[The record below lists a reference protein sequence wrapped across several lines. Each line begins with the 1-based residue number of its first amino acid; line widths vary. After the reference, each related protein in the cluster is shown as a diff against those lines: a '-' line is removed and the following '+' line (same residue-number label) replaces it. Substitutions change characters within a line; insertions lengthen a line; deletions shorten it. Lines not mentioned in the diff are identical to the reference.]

1 VLSLAVSAVYAQD
14 HSWYIF
20 IVLNSHKNRE
30 IMEGHATYLTPFI
43 ADGNWQKFFAAIA
56 LGSVLVLVGKMITR
70 RVSASSADGSH
81 LIPDQKL
88 TLPGVFEVFMEQF
101 VAFHDSVVGKE
112 GRKYVPL
119 SMSIFLFIFIANML
133 ALVPGMP
140 AITTTVWVN
149 VAMALIVFVYFN
161 WEGIKANGVLGYLMH
176 FTGGVIGKD
185 KPKNILVYVP
195 MIALALLI
203 FSIEIL
209 STGLR
214 IVTLNLRL
222 YWNISAD
229 HIMLGTFSE
238 MAPQILPVVLYG
250 LGTFIAFIQAFV
262 FTLLSMIYIM
272 LAVQHS
278 DEH

>member
-1 VLSLAVSAVYAQD
+1 
-14 HSWYIF
+14 
-20 IVLNSHKNRE
+20 
-30 IMEGHATYLTPFI
+30 MEGHATYLTPFI
-43 ADGNWQKFFAAIA
+43 EDGNWQKFISAIA
-56 LGSVLVLVGKMITR
+56 LGALLVLVGKLLSR
-70 RVSASSADGSH
+70 SVKASSAGGEH

-88 TLPGVFEVFMEQF
+88 GLTGIFEVFFEQF
-101 VAFHDSVVGKE
+101 VGFHDSIVGRE
-112 GRKYVPL
+112 GRKYVPFTAA
-119 SMSIFLFIFIANML
+119 IFLFVFIANL
-133 ALVPGMP
+133 LGLVPGMP

-149 VAMALIVFVYFN
+149 VAMALVVFVYFN
-161 WEGIKANGVLGYLMH
+161 FEGIKANGVLGYLLH
-176 FTGGVIGKD
+176 FTGGVLGGA
-185 KPKNILVYVP
+185 KPKNVLIYIPAL
-195 MIALALLI
+195 ALALLI

-238 MAPQILPVVLYG
+238 MVPALAPVVLYA
-250 LGTFIAFIQAFV
+250 LGTFVCFMQAFV

-278 DEH
+278 EEHH

>member
-1 VLSLAVSAVYAQD
+1 M
-14 HSWYIF
+14 IF
-20 IVLNSHKNRE
+20 E
-30 IMEGHATYLTPFI
+30 
-43 ADGNWQKFFAAIA
+43 
-56 LGSVLVLVGKMITR
+56 
-70 RVSASSADGSH
+70 
-81 LIPDQKL
+81 
-88 TLPGVFEVFMEQF
+88 
-101 VAFHDSVVGKE
+101 
-112 GRKYVPL
+112 
-119 SMSIFLFIFIANML
+119 
-133 ALVPGMP
+133 
-140 AITTTVWVN
+140 
-149 VAMALIVFVYFN
+149 
-161 WEGIKANGVLGYLMH
+161 H

-238 MAPQILPVVLYG
+238 MAPQVLPVVLYG

>member
-1 VLSLAVSAVYAQD
+1 
-14 HSWYIF
+14 
-20 IVLNSHKNRE
+20 
-30 IMEGHATYLTPFI
+30 MEGHATYLTPFI

>member
-1 VLSLAVSAVYAQD
+1 LAVSAVYAQD

-20 IVLNSHKNRE
+20 IVLNSHKSRE
-30 IMEGHATYLTPFI
+30 IMEGHPTYLTPLI

-56 LGSVLVLVGKMITR
+56 LGSVLVLVGKFITR
-70 RVSASSADGSH
+70 RVSVSSADGSH

-238 MAPQILPVVLYG
+238 MAPQVLPVVLYG

>member
-1 VLSLAVSAVYAQD
+1 
-14 HSWYIF
+14 
-20 IVLNSHKNRE
+20 
-30 IMEGHATYLTPFI
+30 MEGHPTYLTPLI
-43 ADGNWQKFFAAIA
+43 ADQNWQKFFAAIA
-56 LGSVLVLVGKMITR
+56 LGSVLVLFGKFVTR
-70 RVSASSADGSH
+70 KVSTSSADGSH
-81 LIPDQKL
+81 LIPEQGL
-88 TLPGVFEVFMEQF
+88 TLAGVFEVFMEQF

-112 GRKYVPL
+112 GRKYIPIT
-119 SMSIFLFIFIANML
+119 SSIFLFVFIANML
-133 ALVPGMP
+133 GLVPGMP

-149 VAMALIVFVYFN
+149 VAIALIVFAYFN
-161 WEGIKANGVLGYLMH
+161 WEGIKANGVLGYLLH

-185 KPKNILVYVP
+185 KPKNILIYIPVV
-195 MIALALLI
+195 ALALLI

-238 MAPQILPVVLYG
+238 MVPQLMPVVLYA
-250 LGTFIAFIQAFV
+250 LGTFVCFMQAFV
-262 FTLLSMIYIM
+262 FTLLTMIYIM